1 MPAYYDGRV
10 LTGES
15 RSMTHGSGAD
25 ALSTSYEV
33 VIFEGRYGDTA
44 AAAEAG
50 AGVSDPG
57 NAINALPF
65 TDFSLTWSNG
75 DATNAVTV
83 QIWVHNQVAKPATN
97 PTDMDAAAYGWAQLG
112 ADISVTAASAEATQ
126 WTGRYRWLTVI
137 ARADAGTVSSQTGVL
152 MMTNPE

>member
-1 MPAYYDGRV
+1 
-10 LTGES
+10 
-15 RSMTHGSGAD
+15 MTHGSGAD
-25 ALSTSYEV
+25 VLTNTYEV
-33 VIFEGRYGDTA
+33 AIWEGRYGDTS

-57 NAINALPF
+57 NAINGLPF
-65 TDFSLTWSNG
+65 TDFSLVWSNG
-75 DATNAVTV
+75 DATYGTTV

-112 ADISVTAASAEATQ
+112 SDTVVASASAEAVQ
-126 WTGRYRWLTVI
+126 WTGRYRWITVL
-137 ARADAGTVSSQTGVL
+137 AKANDVAGVSGQSGVL